1 MLDEQSK
8 ETLDVLAASTGVLS
22 LAAWLPPVASLFT
35 IVWLGIRIYESK
47 TVQEIVNKK
56 KQGLNLCLL
65 LTPQKRK
72 RKRKKQTN
80 EFCDCLTVNLF

>member
-22 LAAWLPPVASLFT
+22 LATWLPPLASLFT

-47 TVQEIVNKK
+47 TMQNIV
-56 KQGLNLCLL
+56 
-65 LTPQKRK
+65 
-72 RKRKKQTN
+72 RKKN
-80 EFCDCLTVNLF
+80 KD